1 MIRSFEDSG
10 CKASF
15 DVEVD
20 VAMNK
25 EHAWI
30 IGLEAPDG
38 RRVGIDEDGVAA
50 YGYLRKGLCAIIHGL
65 VGGTSVDDLELVAM
79 HVPRMAAGI
88 EVIDHYFNNV
98 IV

>member
-1 MIRSFEDSG
+1 MSLYQYVTIERNNLP
-10 CKASF
+10 
-15 DVEVD
+15 
-20 VAMNK
+20 MNK

-50 YGYLRKGLCAIIHGL
+50 YGYSRKGLCAIIHGL
-65 VGGTSVDDLELVAM
+65 IGGTSVDDLELVAM

-88 EVIDHYFNNV
+88 EVIDHYFNTLSLD
-98 IV
+98 